1 MESSRETRRVL
12 VVDDE
17 AGMRTT
23 LAANLE
29 LEGYEVVQAENGQRA
44 LALFQQQSFELV
56 ITDIRMP
63 GLNGVDTLRALRKIK
78 PRVTVVLM
86 TGFALERLIDQGIA
100 EGAYAVL
107 QKPFSMDVIMKV
119 VDRAA
124 QKPAVLVVDDIP
136 AVANSI
142 ALSLQA
148 IGLRAETAHD
158 GDSAE
163 RLVRQ
168 GTIDVCV
175 LDLVMPVQDGVVVC
189 ERLLAIDSALT
200 IISMTAYPVDE
211 MIGKVAAMG
220 GYACLRKPFAIPA
233 LIETIARARA
243 APA

>member
-1 MESSRETRRVL
+1 

-17 AGMRTT
+17 PGMRAT

-29 LEGYEVVQAENGQRA
+29 LEGYEVMEAEDGRRA
-44 LALFQQQSFELV
+44 LALFQQQPFELV

-63 GLNGVDTLRALRKIK
+63 GLNGVDTLRALRKIRPK
-78 PRVTVVLM
+78 ATVVLM

-107 QKPFSMDVIMKV
+107 QKPFSMDVVMRVIA
-119 VDRAA
+119 RAA
-124 QKPAVLVVDDIP
+124 RSPTVLVVDDIP
-136 AVANSI
+136 AVADAI
-142 ALSLQA
+142 ATSLQA

-158 GDSAE
+158 GASAE

-168 GTIDVCV
+168 GAIDVCV
-175 LDLVMPVQDGVVVC
+175 LDLVMPVQDGVAVC
-189 ERLLAIDSALT
+189 ERLLAVDRALT
-200 IISMTAYPVDE
+200 IISMTAYPADE